1 MGGGGK
7 HMQMMSNSCNPSS
20 LIILN
25 QNESKLCCCCCLSQA
40 DPDAPVLTAGD
51 PERMN
56 MKKCEEMGGIPYHIN
71 VVNYMVRAARNNR
84 TK

>member
-1 MGGGGK
+1 M
-7 HMQMMSNSCNPSS
+7 
-20 LIILN
+20 
-25 QNESKLCCCCCLSQA
+25 SQA